1 MLSSD
6 QKTNSL
12 YGQPIPVW
20 EYHNDNT
27 YYKPVSDVSDRASD
41 RSDEWEDVTDNE
53 ETENTFI
60 V

>member
-6 QKTNSL
+6 QKTNSI

-27 YYKPVSDVSDRASD
+27 YYKPASDVSD